1 MANVT
6 IVDLPSAGPITGTE
20 LVPIVQNGVTV
31 KATTSA
37 VAGSPAQQQTFI
49 TLNNES
55 TLPNSR
61 YLSTSTGLGLTDGGA
76 QSYYRL
82 SLNGASGSLEVAG
95 NGFVVKTASNTVTA
109 RNIAVSGSGLSIS
122 NGDGQ
127 SGNPTISISGQLVNF
142 ANAAGNGILTLTSAG
157 GVSTTFIQGTSNQTT
172 VTNGSAIGGYPT
184 IGLASNP
191 IIPGNASLTIP
202 VGPTSAQPS
211 GSVGMIRYD
220 STVNAYLGYSSTG
233 WRQFSLSGGV
243 TEVDTGTG
251 LLGGP
256 ITGVGTITIDTSV
269 VATLTG
275 VQTLTNKTISGS
287 SNTLSNIANASL
299 TYSSISINGNS
310 VSLGGS
316 TTVTASTTS
325 TLTIGTGL
333 SGTSFNG
340 SSPVTIAIDSTVAT
354 LTGSQ
359 VLTNKSISGAT
370 NTLSSIANASL
381 TNSAITINGTS
392 TSLGG
397 SISVGTVTSVTS
409 STLTVAGTSAVP
421 TINLTSGIVTAGTTG
436 SATLIPVVT
445 VDTYGRV
452 TSITTAANPQGT
464 VTSVAALTLGT
475 TGTDL
480 SSTVANGTTTPVIT
494 LNVPTASATNRGALS
509 STDWTTFNNKGS
521 GSVTSVSGTGTV
533 NGITLTGTVTSS
545 GSLTLGGTLGSIA
558 NSQLSNS
565 TISGVALGSNLN
577 ALTIGTGLSGT
588 SYNGSSAVT
597 VAIAN
602 SGVTAGT
609 YGSAAVIPVIAVNS
623 QGQIT
628 SISTQAT
635 NAPAYQG
642 VWNAGTN
649 TPTLTSSVGTAG
661 YYYVVSVAGNTTLN
675 GATGWN
681 VGDWAIFENS
691 VWQKIPGSSSESF
704 TNLTTT
710 NLAVTGLTGYMY
722 GNGASNV
729 TASTTIPTTALSGTI
744 TNAQLANSTISGV
757 SLGGNLFS
765 LTAGTGVSFS
775 AGTTYNGSAAITI
788 TATGSGGTV
797 TSVTGTAPVVSSGGT
812 TPAISMAAATTS
824 VNGYLTSTDWTTFN
838 GKQAALVSGTNIKTV
853 NGTTLL
859 GSGDVGTITYA
870 YGGTGQTTVT
880 TGDLLYG
887 SATNTWSKLGIGT
900 TGQILRVVSG
910 APAWGTDYVGTV
922 TSVGGTGT
930 VNGITLTGTVTSSGN
945 LTLGGTL
952 GSIANS
958 QLSNSAVTIGST
970 SISLGATSTTLA
982 GLTGVTSSA
991 ITDSGLT
998 SGRVTYATTGGLL
1011 TDSANLTF
1019 NGTTL
1024 TANTIGAFTLSGTVT
1039 GGGNN
1044 INNVII
1050 GAGGALAGNF
1060 TALSATGNITTANQ
1074 YTTTSGNTGTGLYAA
1089 SATNGNFTAVDV
1101 GNTGGHVFLGVE
1113 ASTGGTLFG
1122 GTSAYAGV
1130 LGHQG
1135 NRAFQIAS
1143 NNSVVGSFT
1152 SAGLAVTGTLSATGV
1167 VTFSNYGIGTATFN
1181 GSGVISSVSDET
1193 WKIKDGSPVDP
1204 DAMLNKLE
1212 PGYWYY
1218 NDEKKDTFGAD
1229 RQLGFY
1235 AQNVNSAIGP
1245 EAAPEPETVVTKNND
1260 GTETSV
1266 TKPWGYYDR
1275 SVLAITVMSLQKAL
1289 ATIELLTAKITA
1301 LENK

>member
-142 ANAAGNGILTLTSAG
+142 ANAAGNGILTLTSGG
-157 GVSTTFIQGTSNQTT
+157 GVSTTLIQGTSYQTT
-172 VTNGSAIGGYPT
+172 VTNGNAIGGYPT

-220 STVNAYLGYSSTG
+220 STVGAYLGYSSTG

-464 VTSVAALTLGT
+464 VTSVSALTLGT

-480 SSTVANGTTTPVIT
+480 SSTVATGTTTPVIT
-494 LNVPTASATNRGALS
+494 LNVPTASASNRGALS

-521 GSVTSVSGTGTV
+521 GSVTSVAQSFTGGLIAVTGSPITTSGTLALTVAGTSGGIPYFSSASTWATSAALAASALVVGGGAGVAPSTITTGTGVVTALGVAVGSAGAFVVNGGALGTPSSGTV
-533 NGITLTGTVTSS
+533 TNLTGTASININ
-545 GSLTLGGTLGSIA
+545 GTVGA
-558 NSQLSNS
+558 TTATTGVFT
-565 TISGVALGSNLN
+565 TISA
-577 ALTIGTGLSGT
+577 
-588 SYNGSSAVT
+588 
-597 VAIAN
+597 
-602 SGVTAGT
+602 SGV
-609 YGSAAVIPVIAVNS
+609 
-623 QGQIT
+623 IT
-628 SISTQAT
+628 SI
-635 NAPAYQG
+635 
-642 VWNAGTN
+642 
-649 TPTLTSSVGTAG
+649 
-661 YYYVVSVAGNTTLN
+661 VA
-675 GATGWN
+675 
-681 VGDWAIFENS
+681 
-691 VWQKIPGSSSESF
+691 
-704 TNLTTT
+704 
-710 NLAVTGLTGYMY
+710 
-722 GNGASNV
+722 
-729 TASTTIPTTALSGTI
+729 
-744 TNAQLANSTISGV
+744 
-757 SLGGNLFS
+757 
-765 LTAGTGVSFS
+765 
-775 AGTTYNGSAAITI
+775 
-788 TATGSGGTV
+788 
-797 TSVTGTAPVVSSGGT
+797 TGTAPFTVASTTAVSNLTSTNAVNTGIT
-812 TPAISMAAATTS
+812 AATTGAT
-824 VNGYLTSTDWTTFN
+824 NYLTFVTATSGN
-838 GKQAALVSGTNIKTV
+838 LPQLVNSSITANAV
-853 NGTTLL
+853 NGT
-859 GSGDVGTITYA
+859 IT
-870 YGGTGQTTVT
+870 GG
-880 TGDLLYG
+880 
-887 SATNTWSKLGIGT
+887 
-900 TGQILRVVSG
+900 VSG
-910 APAWGTDYVGTV
+910 
-922 TSVGGTGT
+922 
-930 VNGITLTGTVTSSGN
+930 
-945 LTLGGTL
+945 
-952 GSIANS
+952 
-958 QLSNSAVTIGST
+958 
-970 SISLGATSTTLA
+970 
-982 GLTGVTSSA
+982 
-991 ITDSGLT
+991 
-998 SGRVTYATTGGLL
+998 
-1011 TDSANLTF
+1011 
-1019 NGTTL
+1019 
-1024 TANTIGAFTLSGTVT
+1024 GAF
-1039 GGGNN
+1039 
-1044 INNVII
+1044 
-1050 GAGGALAGNF
+1050 
-1060 TALSATGNITTANQ
+1060 
-1074 YTTTSGNTGTGLYAA
+1074 
-1089 SATNGNFTAVDV
+1089 
-1101 GNTGGHVFLGVE
+1101 
-1113 ASTGGTLFG
+1113 
-1122 GTSAYAGV
+1122 
-1130 LGHQG
+1130 
-1135 NRAFQIAS
+1135 
-1143 NNSVVGSFT
+1143 
-1152 SAGLAVTGTLSATGV
+1152 
-1167 VTFSNYGIGTATFN
+1167 
-1181 GSGVISSVSDET
+1181 
-1193 WKIKDGSPVDP
+1193 
-1204 DAMLNKLE
+1204 
-1212 PGYWYY
+1212 
-1218 NDEKKDTFGAD
+1218 
-1229 RQLGFY
+1229 
-1235 AQNVNSAIGP
+1235 
-1245 EAAPEPETVVTKNND
+1245 
-1260 GTETSV
+1260 
-1266 TKPWGYYDR
+1266 
-1275 SVLAITVMSLQKAL
+1275 
-1289 ATIELLTAKITA
+1289 
-1301 LENK
+1301 

>member
-172 VTNGSAIGGYPT
+172 VTNGNAIGGYPT

-409 STLTVAGTSAVP
+409 SNLTVAGTSAVP

-445 VDTYGRV
+445 LDTYGRV

-464 VTSVAALTLGT
+464 
-475 TGTDL
+475 
-480 SSTVANGTTTPVIT
+480 
-494 LNVPTASATNRGALS
+494 
-509 STDWTTFNNKGS
+509 
-521 GSVTSVSGTGTV
+521 VTSVSGTGTV

-558 NSQLSNS
+558 NSQLTNS

-597 VAIAN
+597 VAID
-602 SGVTAGT
+602 
-609 YGSAAVIPVIAVNS
+609 
-623 QGQIT
+623 
-628 SISTQAT
+628 ST
-635 NAPAYQG
+635 
-642 VWNAGTN
+642 
-649 TPTLTSSVGTAG
+649 
-661 YYYVVSVAGNTTLN
+661 VA
-675 GATGWN
+675 
-681 VGDWAIFENS
+681 
-691 VWQKIPGSSSESF
+691 
-704 TNLTTT
+704 
-710 NLAVTGLTGYMY
+710 
-722 GNGASNV
+722 
-729 TASTTIPTTALSGTI
+729 
-744 TNAQLANSTISGV
+744 
-757 SLGGNLFS
+757 
-765 LTAGTGVSFS
+765 
-775 AGTTYNGSAAITI
+775 
-788 TATGSGGTV
+788 
-797 TSVTGTAPVVSSGGT
+797 
-812 TPAISMAAATTS
+812 
-824 VNGYLTSTDWTTFN
+824 
-838 GKQAALVSGTNIKTV
+838 
-853 NGTTLL
+853 
-859 GSGDVGTITYA
+859 
-870 YGGTGQTTVT
+870 
-880 TGDLLYG
+880 
-887 SATNTWSKLGIGT
+887 
-900 TGQILRVVSG
+900 
-910 APAWGTDYVGTV
+910 
-922 TSVGGTGT
+922 
-930 VNGITLTGTVTSSGN
+930 TLTGAQVLTNKSISGSTN
-945 LTLGGTL
+945 TLTN
-952 GSIANS
+952 IANAS
-958 QLSNSAVTIGST
+958 LTNSSLTVGTTA
-970 SISLGATSTTLA
+970 ISLGATSLTL
-982 GLTGVTSSA
+982 G
-991 ITDSGLT
+991 GLT
-998 SGRVTYATTGGLL
+998 SVALTQDPVSALQVTTKQYVDAAVSNINYHAACSYATTVDLGTVTYSNGSSGVGATITNAGTQAALVIDGHTFTS
-1011 TDSANLTF
+1011 TDVTNAVRILIKNES
-1019 NGTTL
+1019 NGAYNGIYTL
-1024 TANTIGAFTLSGTVT
+1024 TNQGSITTNWVVTRATDYDQVGSGVNEVAPGDTTFILSGTVNTNTQWVQTTPLPITLGTTAISFVQIGGPGSYTAGT
-1039 GGGNN
+1039 GLTLTGSQFSLTSPVTTALGGTGVTTAPTAGAIVYGVTTSTLGYTAAGTSGQVLASAGAGTPTWTSTASIN
-1044 INNVII
+1044 ITGTAPAGTLTGTTLNSTVVTSSLTSVGTIGTGVWNGTAVTVPYGGTGVATLTGLAYGNATSAFTAATAAQVVAVI
-1050 GAGGALAGNF
+1050 GATAVTNATNAVNTGITAASTGATNYLTF
-1060 TALSATGNITTANQ
+1060 VTA
-1074 YTTTSGNTGTGLYAA
+1074 TSGNLPQLVNSSITANAVNGTI
-1089 SATNGNFTAVDV
+1089 
-1101 GNTGGHVFLGVE
+1101 TGGV
-1113 ASTGGTLFG
+1113 SGG
-1122 GTSAYAGV
+1122 
-1130 LGHQG
+1130 
-1135 NRAFQIAS
+1135 AF
-1143 NNSVVGSFT
+1143 
-1152 SAGLAVTGTLSATGV
+1152 
-1167 VTFSNYGIGTATFN
+1167 
-1181 GSGVISSVSDET
+1181 
-1193 WKIKDGSPVDP
+1193 
-1204 DAMLNKLE
+1204 
-1212 PGYWYY
+1212 
-1218 NDEKKDTFGAD
+1218 
-1229 RQLGFY
+1229 
-1235 AQNVNSAIGP
+1235 
-1245 EAAPEPETVVTKNND
+1245 
-1260 GTETSV
+1260 
-1266 TKPWGYYDR
+1266 
-1275 SVLAITVMSLQKAL
+1275 
-1289 ATIELLTAKITA
+1289 
-1301 LENK
+1301 